1 MIRKDDIFTY
11 QNLNDQIGEQFQLH
25 IGKYSMTIQ
34 HEMSL
39 LTVGEMLEAMGR
51 EIQRREKNG

>member
-1 MIRKDDIFTY
+1 MIRKDDIYTY
-11 QNLNDQIGEQFQLH
+11 QNLGDQIGEQFQLH

-39 LTVGEMLEAMGR
+39 LTVGEMLEIMGR
-51 EIQRREKNG
+51 EIQRREKE